1 MGTDGECGA
10 GFFATADSTAAC
22 AAAPCDMDTTAADK
36 TACCTALATCD
47 KKTDGSSAD
56 AVTDGECGA
65 GFFATADSTAACAA
79 APCDM
84 DTTAADKTACC
95 TAILCTVG
103 QVVKSNAC
111 TTCPAG
117 TTNAKGDD
125 DGESNGDGNGNAI
138 VETPTAGTGV
148 TTTAE
153 LKKGDNKIPVN
164 NIAGIKKGDSVTIT
178 NKDGS

>member
-1 MGTDGECGA
+1 
-10 GFFATADSTAAC
+10 
-22 AAAPCDMDTTAADK
+22 MDTTAADK
-36 TACCTALATCD
+36 TACCTAVATCD

-103 QVVKSNAC
+103 QFVKSNAC

-117 TTNAKGDD
+117 TTNAKDDDASGADTTCDPTGAGDGD
-125 DGESNGDGNGNAI
+125 AKGNGDGESNGDGNGNAI
-138 VETPTAGTGV
+138 VETPTAV
-148 TTTAE
+148 
-153 LKKGDNKIPVN
+153 
-164 NIAGIKKGDSVTIT
+164 S
-178 NKDGS
+178 GSGSNSIGSGSGSNSIGS